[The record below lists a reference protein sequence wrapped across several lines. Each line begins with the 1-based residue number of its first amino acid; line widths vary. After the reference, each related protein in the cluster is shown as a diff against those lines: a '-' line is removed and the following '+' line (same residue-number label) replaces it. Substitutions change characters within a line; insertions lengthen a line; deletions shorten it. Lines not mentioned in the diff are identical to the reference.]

1 MQMKTSGERL
11 NILFCFVIVLQLENV
26 DHEGL
31 PVLAHVA
38 QDNSLGFVE
47 SRICAKVRV
56 RIRGRQCV
64 QGARS

>member
-1 MQMKTSGERL
+1 MQMKISGERL
-11 NILFCFVIVLQLENV
+11 NILFCFVIVLQLEDV

-47 SRICAKVRV
+47 S
-56 RIRGRQCV
+56 
-64 QGARS
+64 